1 MDLFAAAGIDLS
13 DGGRSG
19 RSGRPNVS
27 RTLRVPLFNY
37 KVVAEARKRF
47 TPVLSTQQTEAVR
60 SYVKTIKAPTF
71 AKRKETEFR
80 NLFVQR
86 VLGDIL
92 GYTQIDSE
100 PPYTLA
106 FERAIRRGSV
116 DVELGRFG
124 MPDRPDE
131 IVAPFELKGPGTR
144 DLDAIM
150 PGRGRSPVQQA
161 WDYAI
166 DAQVRGGCWFRT
178 VSRSGSM
185 DLGEAAMLTSCSI

>member
-13 DGGRSG
+13 DGGRGG
-19 RSGRPNVS
+19 RSGRPGGS

-47 TPVLSTQQTEAVR
+47 PPARSTRQTEAVR
-60 SYVKTIKAPTF
+60 SYVKTIKASTF
-71 AKRKETEFR
+71 AKRKETEVR

-116 DVELGRFG
+116 DVALGRFG
-124 MPDRPDE
+124 RTDRPAE
-131 IVAPFELKGPGTR
+131 IMAPFELKEPGTR
-144 DLDAIM
+144 DLDRNITC
-150 PGRGRSPVQQA
+150 RCRSPLQQP
-161 WDYAI
+161 WDYSI
-166 DAQVRGGCWFRT
+166 DAPALRRVP
-178 VSRSGSM
+178 VS
-185 DLGEAAMLTSCSI
+185 SCLEMSLY